1 MTSPTRL
8 SVVQSIYDARAS
20 KYDSE
25 EGFHPTQ
32 AADYLRWMNLTP
44 GLKILDLACGTG
56 AITIPAARA
65 IGPSG
70 KVVGVDISGDSL
82 AIARLK
88 AERENLNIEFI
99 CHDIAALHEIKE
111 LEGDF
116 DLITCGSAFVLLQD
130 YLAVMKGWAGLLK
143 SEGRVIFD
151 VPARGSMIVGYVL
164 NIVGNKL
171 EIPLPFNQTA
181 LRSLEAVKQLLAEA
195 GFEPSGCFTT
205 KSYGDTEL
213 VAENADEMFEGIISR
228 KGWFGGVYASF
239 NDPTTVKE
247 VAKEMFYVE
256 MKKLA
261 DEDGK
266 IKEQLRFNMAVGRK
280 V

>member
-8 SVVQSIYDARAS
+8 SMVQSIYDARAL

-25 EGFHPTQ
+25 EGFHPKQ
-32 AADYLRWMNLTP
+32 AADYLRWMNITP

-56 AITIPAARA
+56 AITIPAARD

-70 KVVGVDISGDSL
+70 KVIGVDISADSL

-88 AERENLNIEFI
+88 AERENLNIKFI
-99 CHDIAALHEIKE
+99 RHDIAALHELEE

-116 DLITCGSAFVLLQD
+116 DLITCASAFILLQD
-130 YLAVMKGWAGLLK
+130 PVAVMKGWARLLK

-151 VPARGSMIVGYVL
+151 VPASGSMIVGYVL

-171 EIPLPFNQTA
+171 KVPLPFNQVT

-195 GFEPSGCFTT
+195 GFEASGCFTT
-205 KSYGDTEL
+205 KSYGDTVL
-213 VAENADEMFEGIISR
+213 VAENTDEMFEGIVSR
-228 KGWFGGVYASF
+228 KEWFGGAYAGF
-239 NDPTTVKE
+239 NAPTVKE
-247 VAKEMFYVE
+247 VAKEMFSVE

-266 IKEQLRFNMAVGRK
+266 IKEQLKFNMAVGRK
-280 V
+280 A